1 MTMSASLDSSLA
13 RLLERATRALSI
25 FSGISLLFM
34 MATITVGVLTR
45 YLLNMP
51 ITGIDEIVQMTG
63 VGLIM
68 LALPYATLNDAHV
81 RVDIFDNWLGRNGR
95 RFGDVLSRLLS
106 GFVLL
111 VLVDRAWDKLL
122 DAREFEDTT
131 NMLGMPLWPFYGML
145 AVGVSLCLLVF
156 AAEIFLVIS
165 GKTEK

>member
-1 MTMSASLDSSLA
+1 MLVSQNSNLA
-13 RLLERATRALSI
+13 RSIDRATRALSV
-25 FSGISLLFM
+25 FAGISLIFM

-45 YLLNMP
+45 YVINMP

-81 RVDIFDNWLGRNGR
+81 RVDIFDEWLGRNGR

-111 VLVDRAWDKLL
+111 ILVSRAWDKLQ
-122 DAREFEDTT
+122 DAWEFEDTT

-145 AVGVSLCLLVF
+145 AAGVSLCLVVF
-156 AAEIFLVIS
+156 AVEILLVIS
-165 GKTEK
+165 GKTK

>member
-1 MTMSASLDSSLA
+1 MATPQNSSLA
-13 RLLERATRALSI
+13 RIIDRTTSTLAILAGA
-25 FSGISLLFM
+25 SLLFM
-34 MATITVGVLTR
+34 MATIAIGVVTR
-45 YLLNMP
+45 YAFNMP

-81 RVDIFDNWLGRNGR
+81 RVDIFDEWLGRFGR
-95 RFGDVLSRLLS
+95 QFSDVLSRLLS

-111 VLVDRAWDKLL
+111 ILVDRAWTKLL

-131 NMLGMPLWPFYGML
+131 NMLGMPLWPFYAML
-145 AVGVSLCLLVF
+145 AAGVSLCLVVF
-156 AAEIFLVIS
+156 AVEILLVVS